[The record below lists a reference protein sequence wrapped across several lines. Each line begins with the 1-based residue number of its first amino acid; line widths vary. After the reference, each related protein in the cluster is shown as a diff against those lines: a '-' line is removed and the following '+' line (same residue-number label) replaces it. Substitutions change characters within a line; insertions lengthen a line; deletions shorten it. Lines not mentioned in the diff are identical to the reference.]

1 MRKNKHALWLIQLIF
16 RQHLKMQSLSFS
28 YTSVLSSSFDACWRN
43 QSDRQQKTKRNK
55 TRLLPDQVKPVL
67 TPGGLDQKFLLLTY
81 KWHKEFCVTGVSK
94 TITQNDK
101 NTPKP
106 ADNPWLDQS
115 RSIGTTGEKFWMCSS
130 CGIGK
135 RDTYALCLQ
144 DCHSLRSVPLS
155 LSRSW

>member
-1 MRKNKHALWLIQLIF
+1 M
-16 RQHLKMQSLSFS
+16 
-28 YTSVLSSSFDACWRN
+28 
-43 QSDRQQKTKRNK
+43 
-55 TRLLPDQVKPVL
+55 
-67 TPGGLDQKFLLLTY
+67 
-81 KWHKEFCVTGVSK
+81 TGVSK

-144 DCHSLRSVPLS
+144 DCHFLGCVLTTVLRLAESLLLISDGIASQISVLLEVMHES
-155 LSRSW
+155 KAINGFIWMSV